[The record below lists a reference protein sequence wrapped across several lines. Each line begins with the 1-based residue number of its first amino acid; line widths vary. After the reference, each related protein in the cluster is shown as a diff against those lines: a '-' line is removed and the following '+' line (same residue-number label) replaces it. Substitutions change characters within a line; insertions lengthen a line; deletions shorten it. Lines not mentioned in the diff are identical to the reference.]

1 LNVLKPNKKTTIQT
15 LLARGAGQR
24 EIARITGID
33 RKTIRKYQAALA
45 GANSSGVAT
54 GSAPLKEGEKADQNP
69 PPRPP
74 AHTSACEP
82 WREFIQAQ
90 LLLKRN
96 AMAICQDLVDVHG
109 FGHGYNSVK
118 RFVAQLRSREPEQFD
133 RLEFAPGEE
142 AQVDYGEGAMT
153 LDPASG
159 RWKRPRLFVMT
170 LRYSRRS
177 FRRGGVEVRPAG
189 VGRAARAGVSLL
201 RRGGALR
208 RAGQPQ
214 GGRAQARS
222 VGAGAQPG
230 VRLVAGPLRLR
241 GRLGAGTRPQ
251 PQGQRGKRD
260 PAHSGHGAEGQAV
273 RLTAGA
279 KRIPRAL
286 GEHVGGQAH
295 SRTPASSCRRSSS
308 SARAPTPC

>member
-1 LNVLKPNKKTTIQT
+1 MNVLKPNKRTPIQT

-24 EIARITGID
+24 EIARVTGID
-33 RKTIRKYQAALA
+33 RKTIRKYQAAMA

-54 GSAPLKEGEKADQNP
+54 GSPPLTEGEKAPHNP

-74 AHTSACEP
+74 AHSSACEP

-96 AMAICQDLVDVHG
+96 AMAIYQDLVDLHG
-109 FGHGYNSVK
+109 FGHRYNSVK

-153 LDPASG
+153 LDPTTG

-177 FRRGGVEVRPAG
+177 FRRVVWKSGQQEWAELHEQ
-189 VGRAARAGVSLL
+189 AFLL
-201 RRGGALR
+201 
-208 RAGQPQ
+208 
-214 GGRAQARS
+214 
-222 VGAGAQPG
+222 
-230 VRLVAGPLRLR
+230 
-241 GRLGAGTRPQ
+241 
-251 PQGQRGKRD
+251 
-260 PAHSGHGAEGQAV
+260 
-273 RLTAGA
+273 
-279 KRIPRAL
+279 
-286 GEHVGGQAH
+286 
-295 SRTPASSCRRSSS
+295 TP
-308 SARAPTPC
+308 TEI

>member
-1 LNVLKPNKKTTIQT
+1 MNVLKPNKQTTIQT

-24 EIARITGID
+24 EIARVTGID
-33 RKTIRKYQAALA
+33 RKTIRKYQAAMEA
-45 GANSSGVAT
+45 ANSSEAAT
-54 GSAPLKEGEKADQNP
+54 GSPPLKRCGEPPENP

-96 AMAICQDLVDVHG
+96 AMAIYQDLVDVHG
-109 FGHGYNSVK
+109 FGRGYNSVK

-159 RWKRPRLFVMT
+159 RWRRPRLFVMT

-177 FRRGGVEVRPAG
+177 FRRVVWKSGQQEWAELHEQPAQDTGRCGTGLNGGAG
-189 VGRAARAGVSLL
+189 QGRAGH
-201 RRGGALR
+201 
-208 RAGQPQ
+208 GQ
-214 GGRAQARS
+214 GRF
-222 VGAGAQPG
+222 P
-230 VRLVAGPLRLR
+230 RL
-241 GRLGAGTRPQ
+241 GTRP
-251 PQGQRGKRD
+251 
-260 PAHSGHGAEGQAV
+260 
-273 RLTAGA
+273 
-279 KRIPRAL
+279 
-286 GEHVGGQAH
+286 
-295 SRTPASSCRRSSS
+295 
-308 SARAPTPC
+308 